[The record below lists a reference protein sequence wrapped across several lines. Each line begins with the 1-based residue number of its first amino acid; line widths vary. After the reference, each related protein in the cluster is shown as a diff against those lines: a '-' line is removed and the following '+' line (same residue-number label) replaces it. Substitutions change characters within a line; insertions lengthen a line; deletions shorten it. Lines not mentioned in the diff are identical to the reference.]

1 MHDKTGKIFKE
12 KFVHQ
17 MGKSLK
23 FTSSCG
29 SLKAC
34 RAGHVHFLG
43 CALALSRS
51 WGKLFALALSRSWGK
66 LFALALS
73 RFFIALNK
81 TIFSGLNNAN

>member
-29 SLKAC
+29 SLKVC
-34 RAGHVHFLG
+34 RAGHVLFFRLRACAFTLLG
-43 CALALSRS
+43 KALRAPGGSSSR
-51 WGKLFALALSRSWGK
+51 L
-66 LFALALS
+66 
-73 RFFIALNK
+73 RFRAFFYSLK
-81 TIFSGLNNAN
+81 